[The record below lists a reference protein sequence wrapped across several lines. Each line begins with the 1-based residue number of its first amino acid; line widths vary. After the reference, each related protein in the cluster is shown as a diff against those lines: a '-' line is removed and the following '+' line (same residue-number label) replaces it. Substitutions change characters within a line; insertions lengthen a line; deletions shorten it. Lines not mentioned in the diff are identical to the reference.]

1 VSSIGASAPGKLV
14 LLGEYAVLF
23 GHPAV
28 VMAVDRRARIE
39 MSAAE
44 GDHWSVVAPGFE
56 ERRVEFDLDGAGG
69 FRWREPRSAA
79 AARFVLVERVFGS
92 LVTARFVDP
101 EDLPPA
107 RLVVDTR
114 EFYLPT
120 AAGEEKLGVGSSAA
134 LTVALT
140 ETLRRWGADSSGSWV
155 PIDLRSLLE
164 IHRSFQG
171 GSGSGIDLAASRNG
185 GVVEYRLTEN
195 ARFPSAQ
202 PIALPGELQLVFV
215 WAGRSASTSDFLARL
230 ETEIRSD
237 GGAIAAA
244 LTELGRVSTTGIGH
258 IRAGEVGGLLAAV
271 DAFADV
277 MERLGHA
284 AGIPIFSDEHVALHR
299 LALDC
304 GLSYKPS
311 GAGGGDV
318 GIGFSIDP
326 EAVAAFAERAAAA
339 GFLPLDL
346 EIDPVGVD
354 SEFSILNSRF

>member
-23 GHPAV
+23 GHPAMV
-28 VMAVDRRARIE
+28 AAVNRRARVKL
-39 MSAAE
+39 SASE
-44 GDHWSVVAPGFE
+44 DDHWSVVAPGFE
-56 ERRVEFDLDGAGG
+56 ESSPAFDLEPIGG
-69 FRWREPRSAA
+69 FRWREPRSAT
-79 AARFVLVERVFGS
+79 AARFVLVERVLDS
-92 LVTARFVDP
+92 LVTARLVDP
-101 EDLPPA
+101 GDLAPA
-107 RLVVDTR
+107 RLVLDTR
-114 EFYLPT
+114 EFYHST
-120 AAGEEKLGVGSSAA
+120 AGGEEKLGVGSSAA

-195 ARFPSAQ
+195 ARSPSAR
-202 PIALPGELQLVFV
+202 PIELPGELHLVFV

-230 ETEIRSD
+230 ASGIRSD
-237 GGAIAAA
+237 DGAIAAA

-258 IRAGEVGGLLAAV
+258 IRTGDLGGFLADV

-318 GIGFSIDP
+318 GIGFSNDP

-339 GFLPLDL
+339 GFPRLDL

-354 SEFSILNSRF
+354 PEFSILNSQF